1 MYHSPPIP
9 IMTNGLMWTD
19 TGSRIMAAILFLITY
34 QNIQK
39 WLKYIKYV
47 PLIIFYPILIESRQE
62 GARYLKIQIR
72 DCSLFQM

>member
-34 QNIQK
+34 QNIQ
-39 WLKYIKYV
+39 LV

-72 DCSLFQM
+72 DCSLLQM